1 LEKIFAEKIF
11 FLVNFVPKNH
21 PIYKMET
28 TAIQHEAFDL
38 TKDFLENLV
47 NKIDQKA
54 DSEVIEHLSDLFPAD
69 ITAILDELDGAQC
82 HYIIGLLDTE
92 TSAEIISNLDAT
104 DRKKLLKNFSSQEI
118 AEYVNIIDS
127 DDAADLLNEQPL
139 VIREE
144 VIALLKDREQARFIL
159 DLIHYDDDCAGGL
172 MQKELVKINVKQS
185 VTECVEEIR
194 RQAEDVENVHSVYV
208 VDDDNIL
215 LGRVSLKKIIL
226 AKRGSKIADIF
237 SDEIISVKTSDTGE
251 EVAEIMQKYDLEA
264 VPVVNIQNRLL
275 GRITIDD
282 VVDFITE
289 QAQEDISA
297 MAGIT
302 EVVEEDDSVWML
314 VRSRLPWLL
323 VGMAGSFL
331 AAKIIGLF
339 ENQVSLIPALAAF
352 IPLIGSTGGNVGIQ
366 SSALIVQ
373 SLADKSGIDTA
384 LGERLK
390 KVVIVALLNG
400 IIAAA
405 FAFLGT
411 LLLEHEGNISLVM
424 SLSIFSIV
432 MLASLMGT
440 ITPLVLNRL
449 KINPAIASG
458 PFITTTNDLLGYGVY
473 FMIVYWLLG

>member
-1 LEKIFAEKIF
+1 
-11 FLVNFVPKNH
+11 
-21 PIYKMET
+21 MET
-28 TAIQHEAFDL
+28 TAFQHDPFEL
-38 TKDFLENLV
+38 TKDFVEKLKEDIISAKDESIRL
-47 NKIDQKA
+47 QLA
-54 DSEVIEHLSDLFPAD
+54 DMFPAD
-69 ITAILDELDGAQC
+69 ITSILDELDGNEA
-82 HYIIGLLDTE
+82 HYIVRLLDTDL
-92 TSAEIISNLDAT
+92 TAEIISNLGT
-104 DRKKLLKNFSSQEI
+104 PERKKLLKNFTSTEI

-127 DDAADLLNEQPL
+127 DDAVDILNEQPL

-194 RQAEDVENVHSVYV
+194 RQAENVENVHSVYV
-208 VDDDNIL
+208 VDDEGIL
-215 LGRVSLKKIIL
+215 KGRVSLKKIIL

-237 SDEIISVKTSDTGE
+237 SDEIISIKSSATGE
-251 EVAEIMQKYDLEA
+251 EVAEVMQKYDLEA
-264 VPVVNIQNRLL
+264 IPVVNIQNRLL

-282 VVDFITE
+282 IVDFITE

-323 VGMAGSFL
+323 VGMTGSFL
-331 AAKIIGLF
+331 AAKIIEQF
-339 ENQVSLIPALAAF
+339 NDQVSLIPAIASF

-384 LGERLK
+384 LGDRLK
-390 KVVIVALLNG
+390 KVVLVAILNG

-411 LLLEHEGNISLVM
+411 LFLQHEGNISLVM

-449 KINPAIASG
+449 NINPAIASG

-473 FMIVYWLLG
+473 FLIVFWLLG